1 MLLFDAES
9 LLSLECINIY
19 SDEVVYGVMCIIRHP
34 GMKSTISG
42 EHTTIESNNKIQWK
56 ALLDER

>member
-9 LLSLECINIY
+9 LLSLECVNIY
-19 SDEVVYGVMCIIRHP
+19 TDEVVYGVMCIIRHP

-42 EHTTIESNNKIQWK
+42 GHTTIAAITKYSGKPY
-56 ALLDER
+56 

>member
-19 SDEVVYGVMCIIRHP
+19 TDEVVYGVMCIIRHP

-42 EHTTIESNNKIQWK
+42 EHTTIEAITKYSGKPY
-56 ALLDER
+56 